1 MKKINNKDNNETIT
15 VKVFGNA
22 IAENIGIWD
31 YSNTKKYSNWIGRMT
46 DKDGKVEYFKKSYDE
61 DLYFYFPKNLKAGDI
76 LKAGCTMIYK
86 KRSESAYYAVI
97 EVTEDSI
104 TLLKETTYLKA
115 TKAYNEYI
123 EKMAAEEE
131 EEEYSTNGAIDTV
144 KFSVNNSTI
153 KNTEDYYNILE
164 VMVGKNKWKSLNK
177 KNDAYDITGISVG
190 DILREGGIDSK
201 GKTWITNYYIVKRIE
216 NNTIVMVEGSS
227 VKDINRTIELYGLD
241 KLAELNNNNDNNNES
256 DKNKT
261 TMKKKEYIKQLD
273 NNYLERVSIE
283 LSEKNNIDIELF
295 DDGMDDSM
303 ICVRIESYFG
313 YITVNENYDSL
324 SNDDYLTLGIMINAD
339 ADDDEEE
346 MKHIWQLSAL
356 AEEENNLYY
365 WTSIEEAAEAMIDI
379 IRRNS

>member
-1 MKKINNKDNNETIT
+1 MKKTTNNNNETIT
-15 VKVFGNA
+15 VKVFSNA
-22 IAENIGIWD
+22 IADNIGIWD

-61 DLYFYFPKNLKAGDI
+61 DLYFYLPKDIKAGDI
-76 LKAGCTMIYK
+76 LKAGCTMVYK

-104 TLLKETTYLKA
+104 TLLEETTYLKA
-115 TKAYNEYI
+115 TKAYNDYVEN
-123 EKMAAEEE
+123 MAAEEE
-131 EEEYSTNGAIDTV
+131 EEEYATDGANDTV
-144 KFSVNNSTI
+144 VFSINNNTI

-164 VMVGKNKWKSLNK
+164 VMIGKNRWQPLNK

-201 GKTWITNYYIVKRIE
+201 GKTWITNYYIVTRIE

-227 VKDINRTIELYGLD
+227 VKDLNRTIELYGLD

-273 NNYLERVSIE
+273 NNHLERISKE

-303 ICVRIESYFG
+303 ICVRIKSYFG
-313 YITVNENYDSL
+313 YITVNEDYNSL

-365 WTSIEEAAEAMIDI
+365 WTTIEEAAEAMIDI
-379 IRRNS
+379 IKKNS

>member
-1 MKKINNKDNNETIT
+1 MKKTTNNNETIT
-15 VKVFGNA
+15 VKVFSNA

-61 DLYFYFPKNLKAGDI
+61 DLYFYLPKDIKAGDI

-104 TLLKETTYLKA
+104 TLLEETTYLKA
-115 TKAYNEYI
+115 TKAYNDYVEN
-123 EKMAAEEE
+123 MAAEEE
-131 EEEYSTNGAIDTV
+131 EEEYATDGANDTV
-144 KFSVNNSTI
+144 VFSINNNTI

-164 VMVGKNKWKSLNK
+164 VMIGKNRWQPLNK

-201 GKTWITNYYIVKRIE
+201 GKTWITNYYIVTRIE

-227 VKDINRTIELYGLD
+227 VKDLNRTIELYGLD

-261 TMKKKEYIKQLD
+261 TMRKKEYIKQLD
-273 NNYLERVSIE
+273 NNYLERIAKE

-303 ICVRIESYFG
+303 ICVRIKSYFG
-313 YITVNENYDSL
+313 YITVNEDYNTL

-365 WTSIEEAAEAMIDI
+365 WTTIEEAAEAMIDI
-379 IRRNS
+379 IKKNS

>member
-295 DDGMDDSM
+295 VDGMDDSM
-303 ICVRIESYFG
+303 IIVRIESYFG

>member
-1 MKKINNKDNNETIT
+1 MKKTTNNNETIT
-15 VKVFGNA
+15 VKVFSNA

-61 DLYFYFPKNLKAGDI
+61 DLYFYLPKDIKAGDI
-76 LKAGCTMIYK
+76 LKAGCTMVYK

-104 TLLKETTYLKA
+104 TLLEETTYLKA
-115 TKAYNEYI
+115 TKAYNDYVEN
-123 EKMAAEEE
+123 MAAEEE
-131 EEEYSTNGAIDTV
+131 EEEYATDGANDTV
-144 KFSVNNSTI
+144 VFSINNNTI

-201 GKTWITNYYIVKRIE
+201 GKTWITNYYIVTRIE

-227 VKDINRTIELYGLD
+227 VKDLNRTIELYGLD

-273 NNYLERVSIE
+273 NNHLERISKE

-303 ICVRIESYFG
+303 ICVRIKSYFG
-313 YITVNENYDSL
+313 YITVNEDYNTL

-356 AEEENNLYY
+356 AEEDNNLYY
-365 WTSIEEAAEAMIDI
+365 WTTIEEAAEAMIDI
-379 IRRNS
+379 IKKNS

>member
-1 MKKINNKDNNETIT
+1 MKKTTNNNETIT

-46 DKDGKVEYFKKSYDE
+46 DNDGKVEYFKKSYDE

-123 EKMAAEEE
+123 EYIENMTE
-131 EEEYSTNGAIDTV
+131 EEEYATNGATDTV
-144 KFSVNNSTI
+144 KFNVRNNTI

-164 VMVGKNKWKSLNK
+164 LMVGKNKWKSLNK

-201 GKTWITNYYIVKRIE
+201 GKTWITNYYIVTRIE

-227 VKDINRTIELYGLD
+227 VKALNRTIELYGLD

-256 DKNKT
+256 DKNNT
-261 TMKKKEYIKQLD
+261 TMRKKEYIKQLD
-273 NNYLERVSIE
+273 NKNLERIAKE

-295 DDGMDDSM
+295 DDGMDDFM
-303 ICVRIESYFG
+303 ICVRIKSYFG

-365 WTSIEEAAEAMIDI
+365 WTTIEEAAEAMIDI
-379 IRRNS
+379 IKRNS

>member
-1 MKKINNKDNNETIT
+1 MKKTTNNNETIT

-123 EKMAAEEE
+123 ENMAEEE
-131 EEEYSTNGAIDTV
+131 EYTTNGATDTV
-144 KFSVNNSTI
+144 KFDVRNYTI

-164 VMVGKNKWKSLNK
+164 LMVGKNKWKSLNK
-177 KNDAYDITGISVG
+177 KNNAYDITGISVG

-201 GKTWITNYYIVKRIE
+201 GKTWITNYYIVTRIE

-227 VKDINRTIELYGLD
+227 VKALNRTIELYGLD

-256 DKNKT
+256 DKNNT
-261 TMKKKEYIKQLD
+261 TMRKKEYIKQLD
-273 NNYLERVSIE
+273 NKNLERIAKE

-303 ICVRIESYFG
+303 ICVRIKSYFG

-365 WTSIEEAAEAMIDI
+365 WTTIEEAAEAMIDI
-379 IRRNS
+379 IKRNS

>member
-1 MKKINNKDNNETIT
+1 MKKTTNNNETIT

-46 DKDGKVEYFKKSYDE
+46 DKDGKVAYFKKSYDE

-201 GKTWITNYYIVKRIE
+201 GKTWITNYYIVTRIE

-227 VKDINRTIELYGLD
+227 VKDLDRTIELYGLD

-256 DKNKT
+256 DKSNT

-273 NNYLERVSIE
+273 NKNLERVSKE

-313 YITVNENYDSL
+313 YITVNEDYPSL
-324 SNDDYLTLGIMINAD
+324 SNDDYLTLGIMLNAD

-356 AEEENNLYY
+356 AEEENNQYY
-365 WTSIEEAAEAMIDI
+365 WTTIEEAAEAMIDI
-379 IRRNS
+379 IKKNS

>member
-1 MKKINNKDNNETIT
+1 MKKTTNNNETIT

-131 EEEYSTNGAIDTV
+131 EEEYTTDGAIDAV
-144 KFSVNNSTI
+144 KFSVNNNTI
-153 KNTEDYYNILE
+153 KNTEDYCNILE
-164 VMVGKNKWKSLNK
+164 VMIGKNKWQPLNK

-201 GKTWITNYYIVKRIE
+201 GKTWITNYYIVTSIE

-227 VKDINRTIELYGLD
+227 VKALDRTIELYGLD

-256 DKNKT
+256 DKNNT
-261 TMKKKEYIKQLD
+261 TMRKKEYIKQLD
-273 NNYLERVSIE
+273 NKNLERVSKE

-303 ICVRIESYFG
+303 ICVRIKSYFG
-313 YITVNENYDSL
+313 YITVNEDYNSL
-324 SNDDYLTLGIMINAD
+324 SNDDYLTLGIMLNVD

-356 AEEENNLYY
+356 AEEENNQYY
-365 WTSIEEAAEAMIDI
+365 WTTIEEAAEAMIDI
-379 IRRNS
+379 IKKNS

>member
-1 MKKINNKDNNETIT
+1 
-15 VKVFGNA
+15 
-22 IAENIGIWD
+22 
-31 YSNTKKYSNWIGRMT
+31 
-46 DKDGKVEYFKKSYDE
+46 
-61 DLYFYFPKNLKAGDI
+61 
-76 LKAGCTMIYK
+76 
-86 KRSESAYYAVI
+86 
-97 EVTEDSI
+97 
-104 TLLKETTYLKA
+104 
-115 TKAYNEYI
+115 
-123 EKMAAEEE
+123 
-131 EEEYSTNGAIDTV
+131 
-144 KFSVNNSTI
+144 
-153 KNTEDYYNILE
+153 
-164 VMVGKNKWKSLNK
+164 MVGKNKWKSLYK

-190 DILREGGIDSK
+190 DILREGGEDSN
-201 GKTWITNYYIVKRIE
+201 GKTWITNYYIVTRIE

-227 VKDINRTIELYGLD
+227 VKDLNRIIELYGLD
-241 KLAELNNNNDNNNES
+241 KLAEFNNDNNNES
-256 DKNKT
+256 DKNNT

-339 ADDDEEE
+339 ADEDEEE

-379 IRRNS
+379 IKKNS

>member
-1 MKKINNKDNNETIT
+1 MKKTTNNNETIT
-15 VKVFGNA
+15 VKVFNNA

-61 DLYFYFPKNLKAGDI
+61 DLYFYLPKDIKAGDI

-104 TLLKETTYLKA
+104 TLLEETTYLKA
-115 TKAYNEYI
+115 TKAYNDYVEN
-123 EKMAAEEE
+123 MAAEEE
-131 EEEYSTNGAIDTV
+131 EEEYSTDGATDTV
-144 KFSVNNSTI
+144 KFSVNNNTI
-153 KNTEDYYNILE
+153 KNTEDYYNLLE
-164 VMVGKNKWKSLNK
+164 VMIGKNKWKILNK
-177 KNDAYDITGISVG
+177 KDNAYDITGISVG

-201 GKTWITNYYIVKRIE
+201 GKTWITNYYIVTRIE

-227 VKDINRTIELYGLD
+227 VKDLNRTIELYGLD
-241 KLAELNNNNDNNNES
+241 KLAELNNNNDNNES
-256 DKNKT
+256 DKNNTK
-261 TMKKKEYIKQLD
+261 MRKKEYIKQLD
-273 NNYLERVSIE
+273 NDYLERVSKE
-283 LSEKNNIDIELF
+283 LSEKNNIDIELY

-313 YITVNENYDSL
+313 YITVNEDYNSL

-356 AEEENNLYY
+356 AVEENNLYY
-365 WTSIEEAAEAMIDI
+365 WTTIEEAAEAMIDI
-379 IRRNS
+379 IKRNS

>member
-1 MKKINNKDNNETIT
+1 MKKTTNNNETIT

-61 DLYFYFPKNLKAGDI
+61 DLYFYLPKDLKAGDI

-97 EVTEDSI
+97 EITEDSI
-104 TLLKETTYLKA
+104 TLLAEKTYLKA
-115 TKAYNEYI
+115 TKAYNEYV
-123 EKMAAEEE
+123 ENMAAENE
-131 EEEYSTNGAIDTV
+131 EEEYATNGAIDTV
-144 KFSVNNSTI
+144 VFSMNNNTI

-201 GKTWITNYYIVKRIE
+201 GKTWITNYYIVTRIE
-216 NNTIVMVEGSS
+216 NNTIVMVEGTS
-227 VKDINRTIELYGLD
+227 VKDLDRTIELYGLD
-241 KLAELNNNNDNNNES
+241 KLAELNNHNDNNNES
-256 DKNKT
+256 DKNNT

-273 NNYLERVSIE
+273 NENLERVSKE

-303 ICVRIESYFG
+303 ICVRIKSYFG

-324 SNDDYLTLGIMINAD
+324 SNDDYLTLGIMLNAD

-356 AEEENNLYY
+356 AEEDNNLYY

-379 IRRNS
+379 IKKNS

>member
-1 MKKINNKDNNETIT
+1 MRMINNNETIT
-15 VKVFGNA
+15 VKVFDNA

-61 DLYFYFPKNLKAGDI
+61 DLYFYLPKDIKAGDI

-104 TLLKETTYLKA
+104 TLLEQTTYLKA
-115 TKAYNEYI
+115 TKAYNEYV

-131 EEEYSTNGAIDTV
+131 YSANGAIDIV
-144 KFSVNNSTI
+144 KFSVNNNTI
-153 KNTEDYYNILE
+153 KHTEDYYSIFEIE
-164 VMVGKNKWKSLNK
+164 VGRNRWQSLNK

-190 DILREGGIDSK
+190 DILREGGEDSN
-201 GKTWITNYYIVKRIE
+201 GKTWIVAYYLITKIE
-216 NNTIVMVEGSS
+216 NDVMKVVVAPS
-227 VKDINRTIELYGLD
+227 VKALNKAIELYGID

-256 DKNKT
+256 DKNNT
-261 TMKKKEYIKQLD
+261 TMRKKEYIKQLD
-273 NNYLERVSIE
+273 NENLERVAKE
-283 LSEKNNIDIELF
+283 LSEKNNIDIALF
-295 DDGMDDSM
+295 DDGMDDSV
-303 ICVRIESYFG
+303 ICVRIQSYFG

-356 AEEENNLYY
+356 AAEENNQYY
-365 WTSIEEAAEAMIDI
+365 WTTIAEAAEAMIDI
-379 IRRNS
+379 IKKNS

>member
-1 MKKINNKDNNETIT
+1 MKKTTNNNETIT
-15 VKVFGNA
+15 VKVFKNA

-46 DKDGKVEYFKKSYDE
+46 DKDGKVVYFKKSYDE
-61 DLYFYFPKNLKAGDI
+61 DLYFYLPKDLKAGDI

-115 TKAYNEYI
+115 TKAYNEYV
-123 EKMAAEEE
+123 EHMAAEEE

-201 GKTWITNYYIVKRIE
+201 GKTCIINYYIVTRIE
-216 NNTIVMVEGSS
+216 KNTIVMVEGSS
-227 VKDINRTIELYGLD
+227 VKDLDSTIELYGLD
-241 KLAELNNNNDNNNES
+241 KLAELNNYNDNNNES
-256 DKNKT
+256 DNNNT
-261 TMKKKEYIKQLD
+261 TMRKKEYIKQLD
-273 NNYLERVSIE
+273 NKNLERVSKE

-295 DDGMDDSM
+295 DDGMDDSI
-303 ICVRIESYFG
+303 ICVRLKSYSG

-339 ADDDEEE
+339 GDDDEEE

-356 AEEENNLYY
+356 AEEENNQYY
-365 WTSIEEAAEAMIDI
+365 WTTIEEAAEAMIEI
-379 IRRNS
+379 IKKNS

>member
-1 MKKINNKDNNETIT
+1 MKKTTNNNETIT
-15 VKVFGNA
+15 VKVFSNA

-46 DKDGKVEYFKKSYDE
+46 DKDGKVAYFKKSYDE
-61 DLYFYFPKNLKAGDI
+61 DLYFYLPKDLKAGDI
-76 LKAGCTMIYK
+76 LKAGCTMVYK

-123 EKMAAEEE
+123 ENMAAEEE
-131 EEEYSTNGAIDTV
+131 EEEYTTTNGAIDTV
-144 KFSVNNSTI
+144 KFSINNNTI
-153 KNTEDYYNILE
+153 KNTENYYNILE
-164 VMVGKNKWKSLNK
+164 VMIGKNKWKSLNK

-201 GKTWITNYYIVKRIE
+201 GKTWITNYYIVTRIE

-227 VKDINRTIELYGLD
+227 VKDLNRTIELYGLD

-273 NNYLERVSIE
+273 NDYLERISKE

-295 DDGMDDSM
+295 DDGLDDSM
-303 ICVRIESYFG
+303 ICVRIKSYFG

-379 IRRNS
+379 IKRNS

>member
-1 MKKINNKDNNETIT
+1 MKKTTNNNETIT

-115 TKAYNEYI
+115 TKAYNDYI

-131 EEEYSTNGAIDTV
+131 EEEYPNNGAIDTV

-153 KNTEDYYNILE
+153 KNTEDY
-164 VMVGKNKWKSLNK
+164 
-177 KNDAYDITGISVG
+177 
-190 DILREGGIDSK
+190 
-201 GKTWITNYYIVKRIE
+201 
-216 NNTIVMVEGSS
+216 
-227 VKDINRTIELYGLD
+227 
-241 KLAELNNNNDNNNES
+241 S
-256 DKNKT
+256 DKNNT

-273 NNYLERVSIE
+273 NKNLERVAKE

-303 ICVRIESYFG
+303 ICVRIKSYFG

-379 IRRNS
+379 IKKNS

>member
-1 MKKINNKDNNETIT
+1 MKKTTNNNETIT

-61 DLYFYFPKNLKAGDI
+61 DLYFYLPKNIKAGDI

-131 EEEYSTNGAIDTV
+131 EEEYTTNGVNDTV
-144 KFSVNNSTI
+144 KFSVNNNTI
-153 KNTEDYYNILE
+153 KNTEDFYNILE
-164 VMVGKNKWKSLNK
+164 IMIGRNKWKSLNK
-177 KNDAYDITGISVG
+177 KNDAYELTGISVG
-190 DILREGGIDSK
+190 DILREDGIDSN
-201 GKTWITNYYIVKRIE
+201 GKTWITNYYIVTRIE

-227 VKDINRTIELYGLD
+227 VKDLNRTIELYGLD

-256 DKNKT
+256 DKNNT
-261 TMKKKEYIKQLD
+261 TMRKKEYIKQLD

-339 ADDDEEE
+339 ADEDEEE

-356 AEEENNLYY
+356 AEEENNQYY
-365 WTSIEEAAEAMIDI
+365 WTTIEEAAEAMIDI
-379 IRRNS
+379 IKRNS